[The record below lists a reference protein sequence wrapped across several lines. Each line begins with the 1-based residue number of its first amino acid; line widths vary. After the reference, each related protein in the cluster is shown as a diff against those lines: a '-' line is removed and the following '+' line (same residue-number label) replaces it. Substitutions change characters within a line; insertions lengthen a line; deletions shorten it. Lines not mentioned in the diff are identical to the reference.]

1 MKRPQEGKLPQD
13 ACVVPDPYKPLSTL
27 LTNTNQS
34 SLLYGTQITI
44 YTNGTDKFKDLLEEI
59 QKATHHIHI
68 QYYIFCDDEI
78 GKQVQQLLIKKVKEG
93 VKLRVL
99 YDDVGCW
106 NVKDGFFK
114 EMKEAGIEVYAFLR
128 VAFPVFTS
136 KVNYRNHRK
145 IIVIDGKVGFMGGM
159 NIADRYDKGTSWGT
173 WRDTHFKFVGKGVHG
188 LQSVFLIDWYVVSK
202 KLLNDR
208 IYYPAAQIYSDN
220 IMQIATSGPV
230 GQWRTLLQ
238 ATIFMIANAK
248 KYIFIQTPYFLPTES
263 LVKALQTAA
272 LAKVDV
278 RLMIPER
285 SDSTVLRFAS
295 FSYIT
300 EMLRAGVK
308 VYFYQPG
315 ILHSKSIIID
325 DELCS
330 VGSTNFDFRSFEHNF
345 EANAFIYDREVNS
358 EMKRIFL
365 EDQQQCRRIIQ
376 HYWRHRPLYQKGIES
391 IMRLLS
397 PVL

>member
-1 MKRPQEGKLPQD
+1 MGTRIGISSHRRIGFLYFFRAEFQGEKNGFPTHKEEITKAG
-13 ACVVPDPYKPLSTL
+13 LSFDRQYR
-27 LTNTNQS
+27 QS
-34 SLLYGTQITI
+34 STERGEQAR
-44 YTNGTDKFKDLLEEI
+44 DK
-59 QKATHHIHI
+59 
-68 QYYIFCDDEI
+68 
-78 GKQVQQLLIKKVKEG
+78 
-93 VKLRVL
+93 
-99 YDDVGCW
+99 
-106 NVKDGFFK
+106 
-114 EMKEAGIEVYAFLR
+114 
-128 VAFPVFTS
+128 
-136 KVNYRNHRK
+136 
-145 IIVIDGKVGFMGGM
+145 IV
-159 NIADRYDKGTSWGT
+159 
-173 WRDTHFKFVGKGVHG
+173 
-188 LQSVFLIDWYVVSK
+188 
-202 KLLNDR
+202 
-208 IYYPAAQIYSDN
+208 
-220 IMQIATSGPV
+220 
-230 GQWRTLLQ
+230 
-238 ATIFMIANAK
+238 
-248 KYIFIQTPYFLPTES
+248 PTES

-315 ILHSKSIIID
+315 ILHSKTIIID

>member
-1 MKRPQEGKLPQD
+1 
-13 ACVVPDPYKPLSTL
+13 
-27 LTNTNQS
+27 
-34 SLLYGTQITI
+34 
-44 YTNGTDKFKDLLEEI
+44 
-59 QKATHHIHI
+59 
-68 QYYIFCDDEI
+68 
-78 GKQVQQLLIKKVKEG
+78 
-93 VKLRVL
+93 
-99 YDDVGCW
+99 
-106 NVKDGFFK
+106 
-114 EMKEAGIEVYAFLR
+114 MKEAGIEVYAFLR

-295 FSYIT
+295 FSYIA

-315 ILHSKSIIID
+315 ILHSKTIIID

-330 VGSTNFDFRSFEHNF
+330 VGSTNFDFRSFEHN
-345 EANAFIYDREVNS
+345 S
-358 EMKRIFL
+358 
-365 EDQQQCRRIIQ
+365 
-376 HYWRHRPLYQKGIES
+376 
-391 IMRLLS
+391 
-397 PVL
+397 

>member
-34 SLLYGTQITI
+34 SLLFGTQITI

-93 VKLRVL
+93 VKVRVL

-208 IYYPAAQIYSDN
+208 IYYPAAEIYSDN

-278 RLMIPER
+278 RLMIPDR
-285 SDSTVLRFAS
+285 SDSTVMRIS
-295 FSYIT
+295 SYSYIT

-315 ILHSKSIIID
+315 ILHSKTIIID

-391 IMRLLS
+391 IMR
-397 PVL
+397 